1 MHLQLPHSSRPW
13 SLAFGVVAAVLVAA
27 PAASQAQQNVACDG
41 TGDFP
46 CGFQLQAVELQ
57 PVPRTMKFQA
67 RVSQAK
73 LPIGEGVFN
82 RVMVNLKR
90 GDETLCREEFRDV
103 LVSQSVV
110 NLELGRNMSCELD
123 QVIAENPELL
133 FQLCIGG
140 PENCLRPVS
149 FGTAPY
155 AMKSSFAQQSQYAYQ
170 ADVAGQANYAHRAT
184 ADRDMFRSRE
194 LGKGYFDFRTPPQA
208 PELYDAL
215 KFREY
220 QEGGFLQ
227 WTPMREAEPTLHI
240 SAKSRLNDLPVPLAR
255 LILAATTTETTGRLN
270 VQAGGVHVTGASEIT
285 GNTIIRGQL
294 KVEKP
299 AGTGPQ
305 GVHVA
310 GNSSITGSLSV
321 SQGLEVDGAG
331 ATVAGGIRVQGASR
345 FDQATDFT
353 DVVVNGH
360 LRVNGTFEV
369 PGEIEIG
376 SVASDFGVGRDFAVG
391 RDAVVMRDLA
401 VNGGIVAGPSGIG
414 LSAGTAG
421 GATNLAMARAGNT
434 LMVNPGGSHSGGTEM
449 GGNLFVDGQATVN
462 GPVVSN
468 TLHVAGVSH
477 AFVPRGAIVMWSGAS
492 ATIPAGWALCDGGNG
507 TPDLRDRFI
516 LSVAS
521 AAENPGATGGTHN
534 QTLTVA
540 QLPAHSH
547 TGNTASA
554 GSHAHSG
561 TTGNA
566 REAQGRSHSHGIQTR
581 QDDWNVSGGSV
592 KDPSWGVD
600 NGAWGTRHHTNT
612 TNTDHTHSFTTNSAG
627 AHAHSFTTDNTGSGQ
642 AFDNRPRFYKLAFIM
657 KL

>member
-1 MHLQLPHSSRPW
+1 MHFQLPLSGRSGH
-13 SLAFGVVAAVLVAA
+13 LALALVAGVLLA
-27 PAASQAQQNVACDG
+27 SPAARAADTPSCDG
-41 TGDFP
+41 SSAFP
-46 CGFQLQAVELQ
+46 CGFQLQTVELQ

-73 LPIGEGVFN
+73 LPIGEGVFS
-82 RVMVNLKR
+82 RVVVNLKR

-103 LVSQSVV
+103 MVSQSVV

-155 AMKSSFAQQSQYAYQ
+155 AMKSSFAQQSQFAHQ
-170 ADVAGQANYAHRAT
+170 ADVSGQANYAHRAT

-194 LGKGYFDFRTPPQA
+194 LGKGYFDFRTPPEA
-208 PELYDAL
+208 PDLYDAL
-215 KFREY
+215 RFRDY
-220 QEGGFLQ
+220 ADGGFLQ
-227 WTPMREAEPTLHI
+227 WTPMREAEPTLHV
-240 SAKSRLNDLPVPLAR
+240 SAKNPLSDLPVPLAR

-270 VQAGGVHVTGASEIT
+270 VQSGGVHVTGASEIT
-285 GNTIIRGQL
+285 GNTIVRGQL

-299 AGTGPQ
+299 SGTGPQ

-321 SQGLEVDGAG
+321 SNGLTVESAG
-331 ATVAGGIRVQGASR
+331 AEVTGGIRVKGPSDFDTGAT
-345 FDQATDFT
+345 FE

-414 LSAGTAG
+414 LSSGSSG
-421 GATNLAMARAGNT
+421 GATTLALARAADT
-434 LMVNPGGSHSGGTEM
+434 LVVNPGGSHTGGTEVS
-449 GGNLFVDGQATVN
+449 GRLHVEGQTTVN
-462 GPVVSN
+462 GALVAN
-468 TLHVAGVSH
+468 ALHVGGVNH
-477 AFVPRGAIVMWSGAS
+477 ASVPRGAIVMWSGKLNE
-492 ATIPAGWALCDGGNG
+492 IPQGWALCDGTQG
-507 TPDLRDRFI
+507 TPNLLDRFI
-516 LSVAS
+516 LSVSAS
-521 AAENPGATGGTHN
+521 ENPGGTGGDH
-534 QTLTVA
+534 QRTLTVN
-540 QLPAHSH
+540 QLPSHDH
-547 TGNTASA
+547 TGTTSTNT
-554 GSHAHSG
+554 HRHTG
-561 TTGNA
+561 TTGYQNQNA
-566 REAQGRSHSHGIQTR
+566 THRHPIYTY
-581 QDDWNVSGGSV
+581 QDDWNVSGGNGR
-592 KDPSWGVD
+592 PSWGAD
-600 NGAWGTRHHTNT
+600 NGPWKAHHNT
-612 TNTDHTHSFTTNSAG
+612 AYANTDHTHHFTTSNES
-627 AHAHSFTTDNTGSGQ
+627 HSHSFTTAKTGGGQ
-642 AFDNRPRFYKLAFIM
+642 AFDNRPKFFKLAFIM